1 MHVYFF
7 CCRLVEK
14 LRVHPLRIMSVL
26 EKTVHRLEDHQRC
39 LKMLRQYGRK
49 HQRFGVPVFM
59 FDYMARSFLAVI
71 KPLLEESE
79 EWDEPIAQAWRSLF
93 QLITFGIQRGY
104 SQNTAVEAV
113 KVVIAVSSPTEEEKE
128 ELVEDVPSDNEE
140 T

>member
-1 MHVYFF
+1 M
-7 CCRLVEK
+7 
-14 LRVHPLRIMSVL
+14 HPLRIMSVL

-49 HQRFGVPVFM
+49 HQRFGVPPFM
-59 FDYMARSFLAVI
+59 FDYMARSFLSVL

-79 EWDEPIAQAWRSLF
+79 QWDEDISQAWQSLF

-104 SQNTAVEAV
+104 SQS
-113 KVVIAVSSPTEEEKE
+113 VSSPMNKDEEEE
-128 ELVEDVPSDNEE
+128 ILASSGADNLIPDSTDNEE